1 VKLFIY
7 LVWPYMGFLFTF
19 PLCKIIDTGDIK
31 KKSLKDVV
39 VNLFSLL
46 PTIVLIF
53 LVVQIN
59 FIAEPLNSSK
69 LEIFLWKINPFFI
82 LMLSLSYLFRKKNIF
97 REIFYIFI
105 AYPIRFFLF
114 VGKFFS
120 TFIEVIANFLGKF
133 SRLFLIIFIIGLII
147 LVLFAVVKLVKFI
160 WYF

>member
-1 VKLFIY
+1 
-7 LVWPYMGFLFTF
+7 MGFLFTF

-31 KKSLKDVV
+31 KKSLKDIV

-69 LEIFLWKINPFFI
+69 LEIFLWKLNPIFT
-82 LMLSLSYLFRKKNIF
+82 LLLSLSYIFRKKKIF
-97 REIFYIFI
+97 KEIFHIFI
-105 AYPIRFFLF
+105 ACPIRFFLF
-114 VGKFFS
+114 IGKIFS
-120 TFIEVIANFLGKF
+120 IFIEAIANFLGKF

-147 LVLFAVVKLVKFI
+147 LALFAVIKLVKFI